1 MVKTSPAPSNGGK
14 LPRPE
19 LLLQS
24 LEAEDEASA
33 RKRSKGGDRAGSSSS
48 QRTPSLE
55 QPPSSLC
62 RARDRLSLQRKL
74 HCRPES

>member
-1 MVKTSPAPSNGGK
+1 MAASSLGQ
-14 LPRPE
+14 R

-24 LEAEDEASA
+24 LEAEDEASE
-33 RKRSKGGDRAGSSSS
+33 RKRSKGGDRVGNSSTSS

-55 QPPSSLC
+55 QPPSSLY
-62 RARDRLSLQRKL
+62 RARDRLSLQRRL